1 MTHRQPASNRL
12 SRRSLLGRLGTAS
25 LALGWASA
33 VSGAI
38 NPGMVAASGLAGDP
52 SLTGPVPHSLRPYV
66 QFVEQ
71 QAARDQFSGT
81 VLLAHRGRPV
91 LARSYGMAN
100 KARSI
105 PNRPNTIFALASL
118 GKIFAGIAVSQLAA
132 QGKIDFFATLG
143 TYLDGFPAQIADTV
157 TVHQMF
163 VHTSGMGNYQSSQIW
178 QQQSRTWSTPA
189 QEFDDTMAVIRQ
201 TPLLVTPGT
210 RYTYSNSGYYTLG
223 AIAAQVSGQTFGD
236 HVRAHVF
243 RPARMVNTNYYTT
256 AQALANPDIAHGYG
270 PRQPDGT
277 RIDLATAQGRGI
289 QTGGGAGSGGGMSS
303 ALELLSLAQTLQAN
317 GLINEAYTQVV
328 TNGKYPLTPS
338 DLSDQPP
345 SQSVMSGYG
354 FEQRIVNGHRIFGH
368 GGAAPQ
374 PGGIAVDLSIYA
386 DLDWVSVLLSN
397 YYIVTT
403 PYLQLVDQLLTQDGT
418 MP

>member
-1 MTHRQPASNRL
+1 MTHRQPASNWL

-33 VSGAI
+33 LSGAIRPGVAAASGPVSGA
-38 NPGMVAASGLAGDP
+38 AA
-52 SLTGPVPHSLRPYV
+52 TGQVPRSLRPYV

-81 VLLAHRGRPV
+81 VLLAHRGEPV
-91 LARSYGMAN
+91 VARSYGMAD

-105 PNRPNTIFALASL
+105 PNRPDTIFNLASM
-118 GKIFAGIAVSQLAA
+118 GKIFAGIAVGQLAA
-132 QGKIDFFATLG
+132 QGKIDFSATLG
-143 TYLDGFPAQIADTV
+143 TYLDGFPTQVADTV

-163 VHTSGMGNYQSSQIW
+163 AHTSGMANYQSSPIW
-178 QQQSRTWSTPA
+178 QQQSRAWTTPA
-189 QEFDDTMAVIRQ
+189 QEFDDTMAVVRQ
-201 TPLLVTPGT
+201 SPLLFAPGT
-210 RYTYSNSGYYTLG
+210 RYSYSNSGYYTLG
-223 AIAAQVSGQTFGD
+223 AIVAQVSGQAFGD
-236 HVRAHVF
+236 YVRAHVF
-243 RPARMVNTNYYTT
+243 RPAHMVHTDYYTT
-256 AQALANPDIAHGYG
+256 AQILANPDIAHGYG
-270 PRQPDGT
+270 PPQPDGT
-277 RIDLATAQGRGI
+277 RVDLTAARGHGVATGG
-289 QTGGGAGSGGGMSS
+289 GGGAGGGLST
-303 ALELLSLAQTLQAN
+303 AFELLNLAQTLQAN
-317 GLINEAYTQVV
+317 GLIDEAYTQVV
-328 TNGKYPLTPS
+328 ISGKHPITSS

-397 YYIVTT
+397 YYIVTS
-403 PYLQLVDQLLTQDGT
+403 PYLELADQLLTREGR
-418 MP
+418 